1 MSSNREHTGMNSP
14 APRFIT
20 ACGRRPG
27 FTLIELLVTMSI
39 IAVLVSI
46 AIPVTNRVL
55 HGARAAQCTGHLRSL
70 GNALHLYLADNN
82 NVMPTLVIA
91 RESKESEEDAIDNT
105 LDKYVDD
112 QGVFR
117 CPADNKHFFEHTG
130 TSYMWNNLLNGQPV
144 PQLSMMGIIRDGSR
158 IPVIYDKENFH
169 KYRDVEVNILYADG
183 HVAREIQF
191 VVDE

>member
-1 MSSNREHTGMNSP
+1 MSATGMNFLP
-14 APRFIT
+14 ASRFT
-20 ACGRRPG
+20 RACGRRPG
-27 FTLIELLVTMSI
+27 FTLMELLVTICI

-46 AIPVTNRVL
+46 SIPATNRVL
-55 HGARAAQCTGHLRSL
+55 HKARAVQCMGHLRGL
-70 GNALHLYLADNN
+70 GSALHLYLADHD

-105 LDKYVDD
+105 LDGYVDNPD
-112 QGVFR
+112 VFR
-117 CPADNKHFFEHTG
+117 CPADNKQFFKDTG
-130 TSYMWNNLLNGQPV
+130 TSYLWNNLLNRQHV
-144 PQLSMMGIIRDGSR
+144 SELRMMGIIRDGSR
-158 IPVIYDKENFH
+158 IPVMSDKENFH